1 MSENHKNRRKLLAT
15 VAICA
20 ALLGNGATMA
30 AEAAPQ
36 AEQEAVQSGSISGMV
51 VDSDGEP
58 IIGASV
64 MQKGTNTGTATDLD
78 GRFTLKVKKGTPL
91 TISYVGFEPQTVLAS
106 NNMEVV
112 LKSSTELLDEV
123 VVVGYGVQKKVNL
136 TGAVANIDVEE
147 AVASRPITDIAKAL
161 QGVSPGVNVTTNLG
175 GVGVESTIKLRGAT
189 GSLNATGGTSPL
201 ILVDNVEVP
210 SLSMVNPDDIESIS
224 VLKDAASSSIY
235 GTRAA
240 WGVILITTKTGKKNE
255 KPRISY
261 SNNFA
266 WSTPTTMPQVAK
278 TYESA
283 QAILL
288 AAQRS
293 NPSTT
298 NVSSVG
304 YNVSAEAIEKMKEWD
319 ALYGGMSQEELGEM
333 QLGRDFEQIGGKW
346 YWYRSFDPLDMFLRD
361 WTPQQKH
368 NLSISGGSD
377 KTTYN
382 ISMGYLDQNG
392 IIKVNPDEYKRY
404 TFNAN
409 VNTNIRDW
417 WSVRANVMF
426 TRSQKKEP
434 YKYTSGYSD
443 LWYYLLRWP
452 AFYPYGTY
460 ERKPFR
466 SAITEVQ
473 YANHEYTT
481 RNFTRVNLGSTVSP
495 IKGLD
500 VNFDYTFAL
509 YNTYLKRE
517 GGEVYGY
524 DFFNTN
530 NPLQYTSLYSAT
542 HNRAIEDSEYTM
554 INTFKAYATYAKT
567 FNENHNLKVMVG
579 MDAETREK
587 LGHYSERRELVNL
600 DKPEINLAL
609 GDQFVDGDP
618 FHNDYAA
625 AGVFGRINYDYQG
638 KYLAELNARYDGS
651 SLFPE
656 GKKWAFF
663 PSGSLGWRLS
673 EENFMKW
680 TKPALTDLKVRGSW
694 GTIGNQDVA
703 SYSYLSI
710 MSVGA
715 SSGWAVGGK
724 ELPYIGV
731 PSVVSP
737 ALTWERVT
745 TVDFGFDARLFD
757 NALTITFD
765 WYQRTTSGMHS
776 PGETLP
782 STFGS
787 STMPKVNEGEMQG
800 RGFEIAVGYQKEFA
814 CGLGLSVSANLSK
827 VQEKITKYNNPNK
840 NIYGNYEGKIIGEIW
855 GYETD
860 RLFQYDDCKEI
871 VDPNTGASV
880 WVIDTD
886 KPGIADQS
894 LYETGS
900 FKYGPGDVKYKDL
913 DGDGKI
919 TYGEETLENHGDL
932 KRIGNTLP
940 NFEYGFTIGL
950 TYKGFDF
957 STFFQGV
964 GSRDVWA
971 VGQVG
976 IPGYMPSEGWLAHQM
991 DYWTPENT
999 DAFYPRPTS
1008 HSWLN
1013 NAQNFLRQTRYL
1025 QDMSYLRC
1033 KNITLGYTFPEK
1045 WMNAIT
1051 FTSGRVYVSA
1061 ENVFEFENGYIP
1073 VDPETTENAAASNG
1087 SLKFGK
1093 SYPFTRT
1100 VSFGLQLTF

>member
-20 ALLGNGATMA
+20 ALLGNGTAMA

-36 AEQEAVQSGSISGMV
+36 TVQGTAQSGFISGMV
-51 VDSDGEP
+51 VDADGEP

-78 GRFTLKVKKGTPL
+78 GRFTLKVKRGTPL

-106 NNMEVV
+106 NDMQVV

-175 GVGVESTIKLRGAT
+175 GVGVESTIKLRGST
-189 GSLNATGGTSPL
+189 GSLSASGGTSPL

-255 KPRISY
+255 KPRITY

-293 NPSTT
+293 NPATT

-346 YWYRSFDPLDMFLRD
+346 YWYRGFDPIDMFLRD

-382 ISMGYLDQNG
+382 IGMGYLDQNG
-392 IIKVNPDEYKRY
+392 VIKVNPDDYKRY

-409 VNTNIRDW
+409 VNTQIRDW

-426 TRSQKKEP
+426 SRSQKKEP
-434 YKYTSGYSD
+434 YKYTSGYTD

-460 ERKPFR
+460 EGKPFR

-495 IKGLD
+495 IEGLD

-517 GGEVYGY
+517 GVK
-524 DFFNTN
+524 FMVM
-530 NPLQYTSLYSAT
+530 TSST
-542 HNRAIEDSEYTM
+542 QIIHCNIQVCT
-554 INTFKAYATYAKT
+554 
-567 FNENHNLKVMVG
+567 
-579 MDAETREK
+579 
-587 LGHYSERRELVNL
+587 
-600 DKPEINLAL
+600 
-609 GDQFVDGDP
+609 
-618 FHNDYAA
+618 
-625 AGVFGRINYDYQG
+625 
-638 KYLAELNARYDGS
+638 
-651 SLFPE
+651 
-656 GKKWAFF
+656 
-663 PSGSLGWRLS
+663 
-673 EENFMKW
+673 
-680 TKPALTDLKVRGSW
+680 
-694 GTIGNQDVA
+694 
-703 SYSYLSI
+703 
-710 MSVGA
+710 
-715 SSGWAVGGK
+715 
-724 ELPYIGV
+724 
-731 PSVVSP
+731 
-737 ALTWERVT
+737 
-745 TVDFGFDARLFD
+745 ARL
-757 NALTITFD
+757 
-765 WYQRTTSGMHS
+765 
-776 PGETLP
+776 
-782 STFGS
+782 
-787 STMPKVNEGEMQG
+787 
-800 RGFEIAVGYQKEFA
+800 
-814 CGLGLSVSANLSK
+814 
-827 VQEKITKYNNPNK
+827 
-840 NIYGNYEGKIIGEIW
+840 
-855 GYETD
+855 
-860 RLFQYDDCKEI
+860 
-871 VDPNTGASV
+871 
-880 WVIDTD
+880 
-886 KPGIADQS
+886 
-894 LYETGS
+894 
-900 FKYGPGDVKYKDL
+900 
-913 DGDGKI
+913 
-919 TYGEETLENHGDL
+919 
-932 KRIGNTLP
+932 
-940 NFEYGFTIGL
+940 
-950 TYKGFDF
+950 
-957 STFFQGV
+957 
-964 GSRDVWA
+964 
-971 VGQVG
+971 
-976 IPGYMPSEGWLAHQM
+976 
-991 DYWTPENT
+991 
-999 DAFYPRPTS
+999 
-1008 HSWLN
+1008 
-1013 NAQNFLRQTRYL
+1013 
-1025 QDMSYLRC
+1025 
-1033 KNITLGYTFPEK
+1033 
-1045 WMNAIT
+1045 
-1051 FTSGRVYVSA
+1051 
-1061 ENVFEFENGYIP
+1061 
-1073 VDPETTENAAASNG
+1073 TTELWKTANI
-1087 SLKFGK
+1087 
-1093 SYPFTRT
+1093 
-1100 VSFGLQLTF
+1100 QW

>member
-1 MSENHKNRRKLLAT
+1 
-15 VAICA
+15 
-20 ALLGNGATMA
+20 
-30 AEAAPQ
+30 
-36 AEQEAVQSGSISGMV
+36 
-51 VDSDGEP
+51 
-58 IIGASV
+58 
-64 MQKGTNTGTATDLD
+64 MQ
-78 GRFTLKVKKGTPL
+78 
-91 TISYVGFEPQTVLAS
+91 
-106 NNMEVV
+106 VV

-161 QGVSPGVNVTTNLG
+161 QGVSPGVSVTTNLG

-189 GSLNATGGTSPL
+189 GSLNATAGTSPL

-255 KPRISY
+255 KPRITY

-283 QAILL
+283 QAALL
-288 AAQRS
+288 ASERTGV
-293 NPSTT
+293 NE
-298 NVSSVG
+298 VSSVG
-304 YNVSAEAIEKMKEWD
+304 YNINAAAIEKMKEWD
-319 ALYGGMSQEELGEM
+319 RLYGGMSQEELGEM
-333 QLGRDFEQIGGKW
+333 QLGRDFEQINGKW
-346 YWYRSFDPLDMFLRD
+346 YWYRSFDPVDMFLKD

-382 ISMGYLDQNG
+382 IGLGYLDQTG
-392 IIKVNPDEYKRY
+392 VIKVNPDDYKRY
-404 TFNAN
+404 SFNAN
-409 VNTNIRDW
+409 VNTQIRDW
-417 WSVRANVMF
+417 WSARASVMF
-426 TRSQKKEP
+426 SRSQKKEP
-434 YKYTSGYSD
+434 YKYTSGYTD
-443 LWYYLLRWP
+443 VWYYLLRWP

-460 ERKPFR
+460 QGKPFR
-466 SAITEVQ
+466 SAITEIEQ
-473 YANHEYTT
+473 ANHEYTT
-481 RNFTRVNLGSTVSP
+481 RNFTRVNLGTTISP
-495 IKGLD
+495 IEGLD

-542 HNRAIEDSEYTM
+542 HNRVVEDSEYTM
-554 INTFKAYATYAKT
+554 SNTFKAYATYAKT

-579 MDAETREK
+579 MDAETRER
-587 LGHYSERRELVNL
+587 LGHYSARQTLVSF
-600 DKPEINLAL
+600 DKPEIKLAI

-618 FHNDYAA
+618 YHNDFAS
-625 AGVFGRINYDYQG
+625 AGVFGRVNYDYKG
-638 KYLAELNARYDGS
+638 KYLAEVNARYDGS
-651 SLFPE
+651 SRFPE
-656 GKKWAFF
+656 GKKWALF
-663 PSGSLGWRLS
+663 PSGSIGWRLS

-680 TKPALTDLKVRGSW
+680 AKPALSDFKFRGSW

-703 SYSYLSI
+703 ANSYLSV

-715 SSGWAVGGK
+715 SSGWSVGGK

-731 PSVVSP
+731 PSVISP
-737 ALTWERVT
+737 SLTWERVT
-745 TVDFGFDARLFD
+745 TMDFGFDARLFD
-757 NALTITFD
+757 NSLAITFD
-765 WYQRTTSGMHS
+765 WYQRTTSDMHT

-782 STFGS
+782 ATFGS
-787 STMPKVNEGEMQG
+787 TSMPKVNEGEMQG
-800 RGFEIAVGYQKEFA
+800 RGFEFGVSYQKQFN
-814 CGLGLSVSANLSK
+814 CGLGLSVSANISK

-840 NIYGNYEGKIIGEIW
+840 NIYGLYEGKIIGEIW

-860 RLFQYDDCKEI
+860 RLFQYEDCKQI
-871 VDPNTGASV
+871 TDDKGNSM

-886 KPGIADQS
+886 KQGIADQS

-919 TYGEETLENHGDL
+919 TYGTETLEDHGDL

-971 VGQVG
+971 VGQIG
-976 IPGYMPSEGWLAHQM
+976 IPGYMPGEGWLAHQM
-991 DYWTPENT
+991 DY
-999 DAFYPRPTS
+999 
-1008 HSWLN
+1008 
-1013 NAQNFLRQTRYL
+1013 
-1025 QDMSYLRC
+1025 
-1033 KNITLGYTFPEK
+1033 
-1045 WMNAIT
+1045 
-1051 FTSGRVYVSA
+1051 
-1061 ENVFEFENGYIP
+1061 
-1073 VDPETTENAAASNG
+1073 
-1087 SLKFGK
+1087 
-1093 SYPFTRT
+1093 
-1100 VSFGLQLTF
+1100 

>member
-1 MSENHKNRRKLLAT
+1 
-15 VAICA
+15 
-20 ALLGNGATMA
+20 
-30 AEAAPQ
+30 
-36 AEQEAVQSGSISGMV
+36 
-51 VDSDGEP
+51 
-58 IIGASV
+58 
-64 MQKGTNTGTATDLD
+64 
-78 GRFTLKVKKGTPL
+78 
-91 TISYVGFEPQTVLAS
+91 
-106 NNMEVV
+106 
-112 LKSSTELLDEV
+112 
-123 VVVGYGVQKKVNL
+123 
-136 TGAVANIDVEE
+136 
-147 AVASRPITDIAKAL
+147 
-161 QGVSPGVNVTTNLG
+161 
-175 GVGVESTIKLRGAT
+175 
-189 GSLNATGGTSPL
+189 
-201 ILVDNVEVP
+201 
-210 SLSMVNPDDIESIS
+210 MVNPDDIESIS

-460 ERKPFR
+460 EGKPFR

>member
-1 MSENHKNRRKLLAT
+1 
-15 VAICA
+15 
-20 ALLGNGATMA
+20 
-30 AEAAPQ
+30 
-36 AEQEAVQSGSISGMV
+36 
-51 VDSDGEP
+51 
-58 IIGASV
+58 
-64 MQKGTNTGTATDLD
+64 
-78 GRFTLKVKKGTPL
+78 
-91 TISYVGFEPQTVLAS
+91 
-106 NNMEVV
+106 
-112 LKSSTELLDEV
+112 
-123 VVVGYGVQKKVNL
+123 
-136 TGAVANIDVEE
+136 
-147 AVASRPITDIAKAL
+147 
-161 QGVSPGVNVTTNLG
+161 
-175 GVGVESTIKLRGAT
+175 
-189 GSLNATGGTSPL
+189 
-201 ILVDNVEVP
+201 
-210 SLSMVNPDDIESIS
+210 MVNPDDIESIS

-255 KPRISY
+255 KPRITY

-283 QAILL
+283 QAALL
-288 AAQRS
+288 ASERTGV
-293 NPSTT
+293 NE
-298 NVSSVG
+298 VSSVG
-304 YNVSAEAIEKMKEWD
+304 YNINAAAIEKMKEWD
-319 ALYGGMSQEELGEM
+319 RLYGGMSQEELGEM
-333 QLGRDFEQIGGKW
+333 QLGRDFEQINGKW
-346 YWYRSFDPLDMFLRD
+346 YWYRSFDPVDMFLKD

-382 ISMGYLDQNG
+382 IGLGYLDQTG
-392 IIKVNPDEYKRY
+392 VIKVNPDDYKRY
-404 TFNAN
+404 SFNAN
-409 VNTNIRDW
+409 VNTQIRDW
-417 WSVRANVMF
+417 WSARASVMF
-426 TRSQKKEP
+426 SRSQKKEP
-434 YKYTSGYSD
+434 YKYTSGYTD
-443 LWYYLLRWP
+443 VWYYLLRWP

-460 ERKPFR
+460 QGKPFR
-466 SAITEVQ
+466 SAITEIEQ
-473 YANHEYTT
+473 ANHEYTT
-481 RNFTRVNLGSTVSP
+481 RNFTRVNLGTTISP
-495 IKGLD
+495 IEGLD

-542 HNRAIEDSEYTM
+542 HNRVVEDSEYTM
-554 INTFKAYATYAKT
+554 SNTFKAYATYAKT

-579 MDAETREK
+579 MDAETRER
-587 LGHYSERRELVNL
+587 LGHYSARQTLVSF
-600 DKPEINLAL
+600 DKPEIKLAI

-618 FHNDYAA
+618 YHNDFAS
-625 AGVFGRINYDYQG
+625 AGVFGRVNYDYKG
-638 KYLAELNARYDGS
+638 KYLAEVNARYDGS
-651 SLFPE
+651 SRFPE
-656 GKKWAFF
+656 GKKWALF
-663 PSGSLGWRLS
+663 PSGSIGWRLS

-680 TKPALTDLKVRGSW
+680 AKPALSDFKFRGSW

-703 SYSYLSI
+703 ANSYLSV

-715 SSGWAVGGK
+715 SSGWSVGGK

-731 PSVVSP
+731 PSVISP
-737 ALTWERVT
+737 SLTWERVT
-745 TVDFGFDARLFD
+745 TMDFGFDARLFD
-757 NALTITFD
+757 NSLAITFD
-765 WYQRTTSGMHS
+765 WYQRTTSDMHT

-782 STFGS
+782 ATFGS
-787 STMPKVNEGEMQG
+787 TSMPKVNEGEMQG
-800 RGFEIAVGYQKEFA
+800 RGFEFGVSYQKQFN
-814 CGLGLSVSANLSK
+814 CGLGLSVSANISK

-840 NIYGNYEGKIIGEIW
+840 NIYGLYEGKIIGEIW

-860 RLFQYDDCKEI
+860 RLFQYEDCKQI
-871 VDPNTGASV
+871 TDDKGNSM

-886 KPGIADQS
+886 KQGIADQS

-919 TYGEETLENHGDL
+919 TYGTETLEDHGDL

-971 VGQVG
+971 VGQIG
-976 IPGYMPSEGWLAHQM
+976 IPGYMPGEGWLAHQM

-1045 WMNAIT
+1045 WMNTIT
-1051 FTSGRVYVSA
+1051 FTSGRIYVSA

-1073 VDPETTENAAASNG
+1073 VDPETTEYAAASNG

>member
-1 MSENHKNRRKLLAT
+1 M
-15 VAICA
+15 
-20 ALLGNGATMA
+20 
-30 AEAAPQ
+30 
-36 AEQEAVQSGSISGMV
+36 
-51 VDSDGEP
+51 
-58 IIGASV
+58 
-64 MQKGTNTGTATDLD
+64 
-78 GRFTLKVKKGTPL
+78 
-91 TISYVGFEPQTVLAS
+91 
-106 NNMEVV
+106 
-112 LKSSTELLDEV
+112 
-123 VVVGYGVQKKVNL
+123 NL

-175 GVGVESTIKLRGAT
+175 GVGVESTIKLRGST
-189 GSLNATGGTSPL
+189 GSLSASGGTSPL

-255 KPRISY
+255 KPRITY

-293 NPSTT
+293 NPATT

-346 YWYRSFDPLDMFLRD
+346 YWYRGFDPIDMFLRD

-382 ISMGYLDQNG
+382 IGMGYLDQNG
-392 IIKVNPDEYKRY
+392 VIKVNPDDYKRY

-409 VNTNIRDW
+409 VNTQIRDW

-426 TRSQKKEP
+426 SRSQKKEP
-434 YKYTSGYSD
+434 YKYTSGYTD

-460 ERKPFR
+460 EGKPFR

-495 IKGLD
+495 IEGLD

-542 HNRAIEDSEYTM
+542 HNRAVEDSEYTM
-554 INTFKAYATYAKT
+554 VNTFKAYATYAKT

-587 LGHYSERRELVNL
+587 LGHYSERLELVNL

-618 FHNDYAA
+618 
-625 AGVFGRINYDYQG
+625 
-638 KYLAELNARYDGS
+638 
-651 SLFPE
+651 
-656 GKKWAFF
+656 
-663 PSGSLGWRLS
+663 
-673 EENFMKW
+673 
-680 TKPALTDLKVRGSW
+680 
-694 GTIGNQDVA
+694 
-703 SYSYLSI
+703 
-710 MSVGA
+710 
-715 SSGWAVGGK
+715 
-724 ELPYIGV
+724 V
-731 PSVVSP
+731 P
-737 ALTWERVT
+737 
-745 TVDFGFDARLFD
+745 
-757 NALTITFD
+757 
-765 WYQRTTSGMHS
+765 Q
-776 PGETLP
+776 
-782 STFGS
+782 
-787 STMPKVNEGEMQG
+787 
-800 RGFEIAVGYQKEFA
+800 
-814 CGLGLSVSANLSK
+814 
-827 VQEKITKYNNPNK
+827 
-840 NIYGNYEGKIIGEIW
+840 
-855 GYETD
+855 
-860 RLFQYDDCKEI
+860 
-871 VDPNTGASV
+871 
-880 WVIDTD
+880 
-886 KPGIADQS
+886 
-894 LYETGS
+894 
-900 FKYGPGDVKYKDL
+900 
-913 DGDGKI
+913 
-919 TYGEETLENHGDL
+919 
-932 KRIGNTLP
+932 
-940 NFEYGFTIGL
+940 
-950 TYKGFDF
+950 
-957 STFFQGV
+957 
-964 GSRDVWA
+964 
-971 VGQVG
+971 
-976 IPGYMPSEGWLAHQM
+976 
-991 DYWTPENT
+991 
-999 DAFYPRPTS
+999 
-1008 HSWLN
+1008 
-1013 NAQNFLRQTRYL
+1013 
-1025 QDMSYLRC
+1025 
-1033 KNITLGYTFPEK
+1033 
-1045 WMNAIT
+1045 
-1051 FTSGRVYVSA
+1051 
-1061 ENVFEFENGYIP
+1061 
-1073 VDPETTENAAASNG
+1073 
-1087 SLKFGK
+1087 
-1093 SYPFTRT
+1093 
-1100 VSFGLQLTF
+1100 